1 MSITYHERPGVYS
14 DYDASSVTATGST
27 ERVIALAGVSE
38 AKSGLYTVTSYASG
52 RDTFGESSQL
62 GRMLKLAYQN
72 GAGTVLACPVAE
84 DTEAAYQAALTL
96 LFAEKRASFCVVGS
110 TQEKVHIAL
119 RDAVEAA
126 SGQRGECIGLAGM
139 ASPSVAEL
147 TARAAKLNSERVVL
161 MAPDVY
167 LSGETAAS
175 SSRVTRRCAPAR

>member
-72 GAGTVLACPVAE
+72 GAGTVWP
-84 DTEAAYQAALTL
+84 
-96 LFAEKRASFCVVGS
+96 
-110 TQEKVHIAL
+110 
-119 RDAVEAA
+119 
-126 SGQRGECIGLAGM
+126 
-139 ASPSVAEL
+139 
-147 TARAAKLNSERVVL
+147 ARWR
-161 MAPDVY
+161 
-167 LSGETAAS
+167 
-175 SSRVTRRCAPAR
+175 RTRRRRIRRR

>member
-62 GRMLKLAYQN
+62 GRMLKLVYQN

-96 LFAEKRASFCVVGS
+96 LLGPAAAVLLLFFSLLLHTAAQLLLFLTVTLTGIRLGS
-110 TQEKVHIAL
+110 GAGTIFLIVLLVLIQTAGQALGMPIRHI
-119 RDAVEAA
+119 
-126 SGQRGECIGLAGM
+126 
-139 ASPSVAEL
+139 
-147 TARAAKLNSERVVL
+147 RAAVL
-161 MAPDVY
+161 AIRHGILP
-167 LSGETAAS
+167 LL
-175 SSRVTRRCAPAR
+175 

>member
-96 LFAEKRASFCVVGS
+96 LLAEKRASFCVVGS
-110 TQEKVHIAL
+110 AQEKVHIAL

-126 SGQRGECIGLAGM
+126 SGQRG
-139 ASPSVAEL
+139 
-147 TARAAKLNSERVVL
+147 
-161 MAPDVY
+161 
-167 LSGETAAS
+167 
-175 SSRVTRRCAPAR
+175 